1 MLSWLRRSFSR
12 KAGAA
17 MLVTGLLLNLAYF
30 LIAYRSETRHMHESV
45 VGQAHELGTLLATM
59 VLEDLRFERYFLL
72 WEKLERIRRDQRRPM
87 MQKRLYNL
95 RAIAVL
101 DRQGRVA
108 GHTRPREHPLLTPY
122 SLPDGWQPDDE
133 RVRIRW
139 QEAPPG
145 LLLQAP
151 IPYGDEVLGVVLLDL
166 DTSPLQAYLQQFSRR
181 ALVYQALMLAVILL
195 LAVWFGRWLA
205 RPVREAVEQLDR
217 LGSGRVSLPG
227 LREREDEFRALGEA
241 IEAADQRIAQDRA
254 TLQQQRTE
262 LEAHSERLEA
272 RVQARTRDLEEANR
286 ELAAFSYSVSHDLR
300 SPLRAVDGFAQ
311 ALTEECGTTLNDEGR
326 HYLERIRAG
335 VQRMGSLIDDMLI
348 LSQVS
353 RRDLQLEDVD
363 LSLLAGE
370 IRNELQASDPA
381 RNVNW
386 RIQPGVIVKGDRK
399 LLAMLMRNLLENAWK
414 YTGRTENA
422 EIAFGRE
429 IRKGEAVCYVQD
441 NGAGFDMQY
450 AEKLFGVFQRLHRDS
465 EFPGTGVG
473 LAIVERV
480 LRRHGGRI
488 WAESEVGKGATFRF
502 VVSDGKAE
510 AKNGTDRPEQEE

>member
-1 MLSWLRRSFSR
+1 
-12 KAGAA
+12 

-30 LIAYRSETRHMHESV
+30 AIAYRSETRHMHESV

-72 WEKLERIRRDQRRPM
+72 WEKLERIRRDQGRPM

-95 RAIAVL
+95 RAITVL

-108 GHTRPREHPLLTPY
+108 GHTRPREHPLLTRY
-122 SLPDGWQPDDE
+122 RLPDGWRPDDE
-133 RVRIRW
+133 KVRLRW

-151 IPYGDEVLGVVLLDL
+151 IPFGDEVLGVVLLDL
-166 DTSPLQAYLQQFSRR
+166 DTSPLQVYLQRFTRW
-181 ALVYQALMLAVILL
+181 AMVYQGVMLSVILL
-195 LAVWFGRWLA
+195 LAVWFGRWLS

-217 LGSGRVSLPG
+217 LGSGEVSLPS
-227 LREREDEFRALGEA
+227 LREREDEFRALAEA

-262 LEAHSERLEA
+262 LAAHSERLEA
-272 RVQARTRDLEEANR
+272 RVQARTRELEEANR

-311 ALTEECGTTLNDEGR
+311 ALTEECGARLNDEGR

-335 VQRMGSLIDDMLI
+335 VQRMGTLIDDMLI
-348 LSQVS
+348 LSRVS
-353 RRDLQLEDVD
+353 RRELQQREVD
-363 LSLLAGE
+363 LSALAGE
-370 IRNELQASDPA
+370 IRDELQGSDSA
-381 RNVNW
+381 RRVTW
-386 RIQPGVIVKGDRK
+386 QIQPNVIVRGDPK

-414 YTGRTENA
+414 YTSRTQDA
-422 EIAFGRE
+422 RIVFGSEVRD
-429 IRKGEAVCYVQD
+429 GEAVYFVQD
-441 NGAGFDMQY
+441 NGAGFDMRY
-450 AEKLFGVFQRLHRDS
+450 ADKLFGVFQRLHRDS

-480 LRRHGGRI
+480 LHRHGGRI
-488 WAESEVGKGATFRF
+488 WAEAEIGKGAIFRF
-502 VVSDGKAE
+502 VIGPTGGQRTS
-510 AKNGTDRPEQEE
+510 TQ

>member
-30 LIAYRSETRHMHESV
+30 TITYRSETRHMHESV

-72 WEKLERIRRDQRRPM
+72 WEKLDRIRRDQRRPM

-108 GHTRPREHPLLTPY
+108 GHTRPREHPLLTRY
-122 SLPDGWQPDDE
+122 RLPAGWRPDDE
-133 RVRIRW
+133 KVRIRW
-139 QEAPPG
+139 QETPPG

-151 IPYGDEVLGVVLLDL
+151 IPFGDEVLGVVLLDL
-166 DTSPLQAYLQQFSRR
+166 DTAPLQAYLQRFTRW
-181 ALVYQALMLAVILL
+181 AMVYQSLMLIVILL

-227 LREREDEFRALGEA
+227 LREREDEFRILAQA
-241 IEAADQRIAQDRA
+241 IEAADQRITQDRA
-254 TLQQQRTE
+254 TLQHQRSE
-262 LEAHSERLEA
+262 LEAHSEQLEA
-272 RVQARTRDLEEANR
+272 RVRARTRELEEANR

-311 ALTEECGTTLNDEGR
+311 ALTEECGAGLNEQGR

-335 VQRMGSLIDDMLI
+335 VQRMGNLIDDMLT
-348 LSQVS
+348 LSRVS
-353 RRDLQLEDVD
+353 RRELRLQTVD
-363 LSLLAGE
+363 LSTMACE
-370 IRNELQASDPA
+370 IRDELQGCDPA
-381 RNVNW
+381 RRVTW
-386 RIQPGVIVKGDRK
+386 QIQPNVTVRGDPK
-399 LLAMLMRNLLENAWK
+399 LLGMLMRNLLENAWK
-414 YTGRTENA
+414 YTSRTIDA
-422 EIAFGRE
+422 RIVFGCEKRD
-429 IRKGEAVCYVQD
+429 GESVYFVQD
-441 NGAGFDMQY
+441 NGAGFDMRY
-450 AEKLFGVFQRLHRDS
+450 ADKLFGVFQRLHGES

-480 LRRHGGRI
+480 LHRHGGRI
-488 WAESEVGKGATFRF
+488 WAEAEVGKGATFRF
-502 VVSDGKAE
+502 VIGPADGEHPSA
-510 AKNGTDRPEQEE
+510 Q